1 MRPCSRLLALAA
13 CISTS
18 GGLTGC
24 AYVEYRRTYALSVSV
39 PETERAPLSDAL
51 DHFFAQRGLVL
62 KQKYRDLY
70 PRNVLASAFEI
81 PRTRA
86 DDRRDPLLFVTT
98 SDNGLVQLIQSEW
111 YFDTKREPEDLVAL
125 AKPELLK
132 AITATI
138 GGKPN
143 LIFDPR
149 GAGGRSP

>member
-86 DDRRDPLLFVTT
+86 ELHARLPRPRERRWQARSVGAALHLL
-98 SDNGLVQLIQSEW
+98 DG
-111 YFDTKREPEDLVAL
+111 R
-125 AKPELLK
+125 
-132 AITATI
+132 
-138 GGKPN
+138 
-143 LIFDPR
+143 
-149 GAGGRSP
+149 AG